1 MNKKLIYL
9 DTDNKFSVSKKQKKI
24 VYLDNAATTKVD
36 EKVVK
41 EIDRFMLEN
50 YGNASSI
57 HQIGRKAREEI
68 EKARDKIAKF
78 IHAEKNEI
86 IFTSGGTE
94 SNNLAIRGAALA
106 NPHRKHI
113 ITSKIEH
120 PCVIE
125 TCRELE
131 RQGYRVD
138 YLNVDEEGMISLD
151 ELKQLITNDT
161 LLVSV
166 MHVNNEIGVI
176 QPVEEIGKIC
186 KEKSVIF
193 HSDCVQSFGK
203 IKIDV
208 NKLNLDLI
216 SVSGHKIN
224 APKGIGFLY
233 IRKGVNVF
241 PILFGGGQEKGTR
254 SGTENTPGIIGLSFA
269 LDIKR
274 NEKEVKKARDK
285 LLDKILEIKGTR
297 LNGSRKNRVYNNIN
311 VSFHGIEGES
321 LALLLDQDG
330 ICGSTG
336 SACSSH
342 SLEESHV
349 LKAINVPTLYIHG
362 SLRLTLD
369 TINPLEDKEINFIVE
384 KIRKAVE
391 KLREMS
397 PFKLEEE
404 SCN

>member
-1 MNKKLIYL
+1 MRGKKMKKVIYL
-9 DTDNKFSVSKKQKKI
+9 DNG
-24 VYLDNAATTKVD
+24 ATTIVND
-36 EKVVK
+36 DVAK
-41 EIDRFMLEN
+41 EVNRFMLEN

-57 HQIGRKAREEI
+57 HQLGRKARDEI
-68 EKARDKIAKF
+68 EKAREKIAKF
-78 IHAEKNEI
+78 IHAEKDEI

-94 SNNLAIRGAALA
+94 SNNLAIRGLALA

-113 ITSKIEH
+113 ITTKIEH

-125 TCRELE
+125 TCKELE
-131 RQGYRVD
+131 KQGYRVNF
-138 YLNVDEEGMISLD
+138 LHVDQDGLINFE

-161 LLVSV
+161 LLVSI

-176 QPVEEIGKIC
+176 QDMEKIGRLC
-186 KEKSVIF
+186 KEKGTIF

-203 IKIDV
+203 LKIDV
-208 NKLNLDLI
+208 KKMNLSLM

-233 IRKGVNVF
+233 VKRGIKIN
-241 PILFGGGQEKGTR
+241 PIIYGGGQEKGIR
-254 SGTENTPGIIGLSFA
+254 SGTENTAGIIGLASS

-274 NEKEVKKARDK
+274 DEKGVRKSRDK
-285 LLDKILEIKGTR
+285 LLEKILQIPGTR
-297 LNGSRKNRVYNNIN
+297 LNGSREKRIYNNIN

-330 ICGSTG
+330 ICVSTG

-349 LKAINVPTLYIHG
+349 LKAINVPVLYIHG

-369 TINPLEDKEINFIVE
+369 TIKPLSDDEINFIAD
-384 KIRKAVE
+384 KIKESVE
-391 KLREMS
+391 KLRAMS
-397 PFKLEEE
+397 PFKLNEEDKK
-404 SCN
+404 